1 MEALQFKLQVFEGPL
16 DLLLHLIAKHKLDI
30 GDIEISLLL
39 EQYLDYIAQMKD
51 ADLEIAT
58 EFLAMAARLVYIK
71 TTALLP
77 RHEEE
82 SEKLR
87 EELSGQLIEYQLC
100 KAIAGRMRAMYRD
113 GVFVRPP
120 QKLPRDSEY
129 RLRHDASLLLE
140 AYLAAAGRAKRR
152 LPPPRSSFAGIVSR
166 RIVPIETRILYVLE
180 RLYAEG
186 EAEYDSFF
194 AGGDR
199 SERVATFLAVL
210 ELVKS
215 KRICLSEDNRVIR
228 FIHRSEIDPEGGQAV
243 AET

>member
-1 MEALQFKLQVFEGPL
+1 MEALQFKLQMFEGPL

-166 RIVPIETRILYVLE
+166 RIVPVETRILYVLK

-186 EAEYDSFF
+186 EAQYDSFF
-194 AGGDR
+194 EGGDR

-215 KRICLSEDNRVIR
+215 KRICLSEDNQTIR
-228 FIHRSEIDPEGGQAV
+228 FIRRSENREEGQAL

>member
-30 GDIEISLLL
+30 NDIEISLLL

-51 ADLEIAT
+51 ADLEVTAD
-58 EFLAMAARLVYIK
+58 FLAMGARLVYIK
-71 TTALLP
+71 TAALLP
-77 RHEEE
+77 RHEV
-82 SEKLR
+82 
-87 EELSGQLIEYQLC
+87 SGQLIEYQLL
-100 KAIAGRMRAMYRD
+100 KAVAGRLRGMYQS
-113 GVFVRPP
+113 GVFVRKP
-120 QKLPRDSEY
+120 QKLPRDTQY
-129 RLRHDASLLLE
+129 RLRHEPSALVQ
-140 AYLAAAGRAKRR
+140 AYLMAAGRAKRR

-166 RIVPIETRILYVLE
+166 RVVPVEGRILYILG

-186 EAEYDSFF
+186 EADYDSFF

-215 KRICLSEDNRVIR
+215 KRIRLSDDNRTIR
-228 FIHRSEIDPEGGQAV
+228 FVRREEAGQKEGRAV
-243 AET
+243 AKA